1 MSDGHSDFFVYIC
14 DYTVYYFIIYEID
27 LYFS

>member
-14 DYTVYYFIIYEID
+14 DYTIYYFIYEID